1 MVKLNAITIGTIIAL
16 LSYSCVNC
24 TAKAQG
30 WDLIIP
36 PLRQKAILSEEFT
49 QYRSHHYGISP
60 LQWNQQGTRGLP
72 KDLRICRTC
81 FQRKGRCAATNSW
94 IFVKVTSLTKSQLF
108 VIWRSCF
115 RKASALPA
123 RRPPLR
129 VPPEFPARL
138 RRSDAPQQS
147 MASLHAES
155 SR

>member
-49 QYRSHHYGISP
+49 QYRSHHCEIST

-72 KDLRICRTC
+72 KDLRICITC
-81 FQRKGRCAATNSW
+81 FQRKRRCAATNSW
-94 IFVKVTSLTKSQLF
+94 IFVKVNLSLLFGGRVFEKPLLFPPDAHHCECRQNSQRDF
-108 VIWRSCF
+108 GEAMPRGNPWR
-115 RKASALPA
+115 LYA
-123 RRPPLR
+123 R
-129 VPPEFPARL
+129 
-138 RRSDAPQQS
+138 
-147 MASLHAES
+147 
-155 SR
+155 